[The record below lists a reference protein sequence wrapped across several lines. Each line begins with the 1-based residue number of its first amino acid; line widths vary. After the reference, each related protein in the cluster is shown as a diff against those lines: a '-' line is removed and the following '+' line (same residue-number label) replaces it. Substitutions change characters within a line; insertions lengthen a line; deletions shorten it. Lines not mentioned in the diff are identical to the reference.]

1 MNNLLIEQYQPVSDT
16 MARECRHALQTVID
30 QQIPKEICQRIL
42 LCLSEALTNLVV
54 HAQAPSEIGFRFS
67 QESDG
72 WLLQILDDGQ
82 AWDPTQHLDDDLLTG
97 FSDIESGRGVALL
110 HAQSDNITYI
120 KAHATIKAS
129 PIIKAHPMATTCKK
143 YNQLQL
149 FWSLPKIQSQ
159 QTILIV
165 EDNASLRL
173 LFKTYLAKR
182 YHIITASNGYQA
194 LEKLA
199 TTKIDLVL
207 SDIRMPEMNGLT
219 LRKKINQQN
228 GSEIIPFVF
237 LTAQDDEMV
246 QDQAFELG
254 IDDYLIKPICKTQ
267 LIKIVQRILERSKQ
281 IYQRLT
287 TRIDKQITSS
297 LQPNI
302 PTLANGWR
310 LHLATRNTG
319 QGGGDLLL
327 HHEFDNKTQLLLTD
341 IMGHDDSA
349 KFFSHAYGGYLYGL
363 LQSMPSN
370 YGPEYMLQQLS
381 HCAMTDNLLSQVTL
395 TCCSLQLSAQGKIN
409 IATAGHPAP
418 LLISDNKIRPIET
431 SGILPGLIEHCDYK
445 NEKLTIKPGQRIA
458 VFTDGLFESAK
469 DNAARAHLE
478 EQINGALLTTLH
490 LPITQ
495 ALDNVMSLFDAITGQ
510 QPSDDT
516 LLLLLEPVQF

>member
-1 MNNLLIEQYQPVSDT
+1 MNNLLIEQYKPVSDT
-16 MARECRHALQTVID
+16 TARECRHALQTVID
-30 QQIPKEICQRIL
+30 QHLPKEICQRIL
-42 LCLSEALTNLVV
+42 LCLSEALTNLVT

-67 QESDG
+67 QENDG
-72 WLLQILDDGQ
+72 WQLQILDDGE
-82 AWDPTQHLDDDLLTG
+82 AWDPTLHLDDDLLTG

-120 KAHATIKAS
+120 KAHAMAAS
-129 PIIKAHPMATTCKK
+129 CKQ

-173 LFKTYLAKR
+173 LFKTYLANR

-199 TTKIDLVL
+199 TKNIDLVL

-237 LTAQDDEMV
+237 LTGQDDEMV

-254 IDDYLIKPICKTQ
+254 VDDYLIKPVCKTK
-267 LIKIVQRILERSKQ
+267 LVKIVQRILERSKQ
-281 IYQRLT
+281 VYQRLT
-287 TRIDKQITSS
+287 TRIDKQITNS

-302 PTLANGWR
+302 PILANGWR

-327 HHEFDNKTQLLLTD
+327 HHELDSKTQLLLTD

-363 LQSMPSN
+363 LQSMSSKH
-370 YGPEYMLQQLS
+370 GPEYMLEQLS
-381 HCAMTDNLLSQVTL
+381 HGAMTDNLLSQVTL
-395 TCCSLQLSAQGKIN
+395 TCCSLQLSPQGKIN

-418 LLISDNKIRPIET
+418 LLISDNKISCIET
-431 SGILPGLIEHCDYK
+431 SGILPGLIKHCDYK

-458 VFTDGLFESAK
+458 VFTDGLFESAN
-469 DNAARAHLE
+469 DNASRTHLQ
-478 EQINGALLTTLH
+478 EQINNALLKTLH

-495 ALDNVMSLFDAITGQ
+495 ALDNVMSLFDVITGQ

-516 LLLLLEPVQF
+516 LLLLLEPIQF